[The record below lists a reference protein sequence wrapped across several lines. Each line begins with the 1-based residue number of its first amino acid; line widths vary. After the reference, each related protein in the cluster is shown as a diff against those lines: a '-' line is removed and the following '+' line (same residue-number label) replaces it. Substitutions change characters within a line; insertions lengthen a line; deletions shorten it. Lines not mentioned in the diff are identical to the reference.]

1 MQYLMLVVVPLK
13 CNCLFGAWKMV
24 PRRCFLLFARLGIP
38 MQCDFGRLIFAEK
51 PVDLLKM
58 QEIL

>member
-1 MQYLMLVVVPLK
+1 MLVVVPLK
-13 CNCLFGAWKMV
+13 CNCLFGAWKIV